1 MRRFDLIVGV
11 ALLTVAVSCSSG
23 TLTRAK
29 AKTLLETKAPAT
41 VDIYPTADELTA
53 GVQKGLW
60 VRTGSYKATALLNNC
75 MVFTDPY
82 RGALSSGPYN
92 GSQGS
97 KFGIKVVEITG
108 ISDASTLLGP
118 AGKVKV
124 VGFTYLWDFAGCPD
138 VVRTVFT
145 KPMKHR
151 SLLQLYDDGWRLE
164 AWSGELLD

>member
-1 MRRFDLIVGV
+1 MKRLDLIIGV
-11 ALLTVAVSCSSG
+11 ALLAVAVGCSSN

-29 AKTLLETKAPAT
+29 AKALLETKAPAT
-41 VDIYPTADELTA
+41 VDIYSTADELTA

-60 VRTGSYKATALLNNC
+60 VRTGSYKSTALLNNC

-82 RGALSSGPYN
+82 RGTLSSGPYS

-118 AGKVKV
+118 AGKVKIV
-124 VGFTYLWDFAGCPD
+124 EFTYLWDFAGCSD
-138 VVRTVFT
+138 VVRTVFAT
-145 KPMKHR
+145 PMKHR